1 MRSIIFCATTVF
13 LASVLL
19 SGCGGSDTS
28 SSAPSPSGGNIYGTL
43 TLAGSGSAV
52 TGTTFTA
59 RSRLGLAQSG
69 MGTTQWYSIDLAA
82 ATTYPSIVLI
92 IFQDSAGNVTGIDI
106 NHMISESTASGEW
119 ASLSLSASDV
129 AVTVTAVTFTNLV
142 VPGYGSS
149 PATSLTVNG
158 TLRFQPE

>member
-1 MRSIIFCATTVF
+1 MRSIIFCATTAF

-19 SGCGGSDTS
+19 SGCAGSDS
-28 SSAPSPSGGNIYGTL
+28 SDSAPSPNGGNIYGTL

-59 RSRLGLAQSG
+59 RTLLGLSQSG
-69 MGTTQWYSIDLAA
+69 MGATQWYSIDLAA
-82 ATTYPSIVLI
+82 GTTYPYIVLI

-106 NHMISESTASGEW
+106 NHVNSESTASGEW
-119 ASLSLSASDV
+119 AALSLPASEV